1 MEIKIKR
8 LNKDAIIPKFE
19 YGDDT
24 GFSLYTC
31 EEVTIKSN
39 KMCAV
44 PTGLAFEFPTGFAF
58 QVKNRSGI
66 TMNGV
71 LTSEGKYER
80 ITVYEGTIDNGY
92 RGPVSIMVRNET
104 NHKITIPK
112 GTKLAQGVIIRYY
125 QGNFVECEFLNES
138 ERNDKGFGSTGT
150 N

>member
-1 MEIKIKR
+1 MEIKVKK
-8 LNKDAIIPKFE
+8 LHNDAIIPKFE
-19 YGDDT
+19 YETDT

-31 EEVTIKSN
+31 EDVTIKAN

-44 PTGLAFEFPTGFAF
+44 PTGLAFEFPPGFAF

-66 TMNGV
+66 TMKGV
-71 LTSEGKYER
+71 LTSDGKYEP

-92 RGPVSIMVRNET
+92 RGQVSIMIRNET

-112 GTKLAQGVIIRYY
+112 GTKLAQGVIIKYY
-125 QGNFVECEFLNES
+125 QGVFKECEILNETD
-138 ERNDKGFGSTGT
+138 RGNNGFGSTGT